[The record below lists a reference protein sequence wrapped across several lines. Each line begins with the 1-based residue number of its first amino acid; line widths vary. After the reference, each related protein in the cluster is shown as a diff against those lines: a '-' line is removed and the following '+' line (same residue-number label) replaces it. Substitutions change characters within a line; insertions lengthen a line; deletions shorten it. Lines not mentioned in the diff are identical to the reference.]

1 MNSSKIWQ
9 FYQLVTTLNLY
20 KNMSAIEQ
28 FKREKMENIK
38 KMVSDEKLKSL
49 ALKLLIDSQ
58 NYNYTYN
65 FNWLGRPIIQLPQDI
80 AALQE
85 IIWKVKPDLIV
96 ETGIAHGGGLIF
108 YASMLELIG
117 KGNVLGIDIDI
128 RDHNQREI
136 ETHPMYKRIKMIQ
149 GSSVNEDVAANVA
162 EMARGRKTMIILDS
176 LHTHDHVLEELNLY
190 SNLVSV
196 GSYLVVFDT
205 VVEYMPKNFF
215 KNRPWGQGN
224 NPATAVA
231 AFLKTNNNFIADME
245 IENKLLITS
254 APGGYLKRIS

>member
-80 AALQE
+80 AAL
-85 IIWKVKPDLIV
+85 
-96 ETGIAHGGGLIF
+96 
-108 YASMLELIG
+108 
-117 KGNVLGIDIDI
+117 GN
-128 RDHNQREI
+128 
-136 ETHPMYKRIKMIQ
+136 
-149 GSSVNEDVAANVA
+149 
-162 EMARGRKTMIILDS
+162 
-176 LHTHDHVLEELNLY
+176 
-190 SNLVSV
+190 
-196 GSYLVVFDT
+196 YL
-205 VVEYMPKNFF
+205 
-215 KNRPWGQGN
+215 
-224 NPATAVA
+224 
-231 AFLKTNNNFIADME
+231 
-245 IENKLLITS
+245 ENK
-254 APGGYLKRIS
+254 AGFDR